1 VKLLR
6 SNHSNHKQNRSK
18 GLQVHPDLFVF
29 YEKNT
34 GVPHFRVE
42 ADAEGHL
49 PVDQAAGLLAMHCL
63 VRGQAPKDYVAMVE
77 VSDALLSGVSEKAEK
92 LLRAAHSVPTPM
104 QLSRREEEVL
114 GGLMRSLANKEI
126 AAQLHLSERTVK
138 FHVSSLLA
146 KFHVRG
152 RMELVRE
159 ATRLLSPSPVT
170 SRPEPMPF
178 PGANRETRPSLP
190 AAGNMLRQRVRAAD
204 VLPLPSRLA
213 SA

>member
-1 VKLLR
+1 MKPLR
-6 SNHSNHKQNRSK
+6 SSSNNHRQNGSK
-18 GLQVHPDLFVF
+18 GLQLCPNLFVF
-29 YEKNT
+29 YERNT

-42 ADAEGHL
+42 ADAQGHL

-63 VRGQAPKDYVAMVE
+63 VRGQTPKDYVAMVE
-77 VSDALLSGVSEKAEK
+77 VNDALLSGVSERAEK
-92 LLRAAHSVPTPM
+92 LLRAAHSVPAPV

-126 AAQLHLSERTVK
+126 AAALHLSERTVK

-159 ATRLLSPSPVT
+159 ATRLFSASPVT

-178 PGANRETRPSLP
+178 PNANRETRPAFPS
-190 AAGNMLRQRVRAAD
+190 AGNALRQRVRAAD